1 MALPLIPFAAGLALG
16 SLVTY
21 GYKDKAVHERVVRG
35 AEDLYAWAKGGV
47 TAVMDWIPG
56 LARTKE
62 DAPELVEA
70 AKTEVGEQLETVAD
84 ATVVG
89 AAEEVKET
97 VAKPAARRAKE
108 AASELKHA

>member
-1 MALPLIPFAAGLALG
+1 VALPLIPFAAGLALG

-21 GYKDKAVHERVVRG
+21 GYKDKAVHKRVVRG

-47 TAVMDWIPG
+47 IAAMDWIPG
-56 LARTKE
+56 LTRTKE
-62 DAPELVEA
+62 DAPELVEV
-70 AKTEVGEQLETVAD
+70 AKTEAAEQLERVAD
-84 ATVVG
+84 ATVE
-89 AAEEVKET
+89 AAEQVKET